1 MSINP
6 LQDVPAQI
14 TSAIK
19 KASRATGT
27 DFEYL
32 LKTAERESGFEPNA
46 KSSSS
51 TATGLFQFIE
61 DTWLRVI
68 KKAGSELGLGK
79 YSEHIVETREGGYRV
94 ADRAMRSEILNLR
107 NNPDVAALV
116 AGEFSR
122 ENAHYLNDKLGRPP
136 TQGELYLAHFMGPG
150 EAARLIHLADK
161 KPNEKASAY
170 FPKAAKA
177 NPSIFG
183 AGGRARSLGQVY
195 NVLVGKHAGNKVAA
209 NNSDATGGRPW
220 QVEIQPAARIG
231 QTLSFSV
238 ASAGSSQGAPRLG
251 GIGTWGAIIQETGNV
266 TAIGTAI
273 SQALT
278 PKNAKPLFPDRIE
291 RLELMQ
297 RRLQPVVPTRISRV
311 QFTPSDL
318 SFMDHSLF
326 TSPKRK
332 E

>member
-32 LKTAERESGFEPNA
+32 LKTAERESNFVPNA
-46 KSSSS
+46 KSSNS

-61 DTWLRVI
+61 NTWLGVI

-79 YSEHIVETREGGYRV
+79 YSKHIVETRDRGYRV

-107 NNPDVAALV
+107 KNPDVAALV

-122 ENAHYLNDKLGRPP
+122 ENARYLNDKLGRPP
-136 TQGELYLAHFMGPG
+136 AQGELYLAHFLGPG

-161 KPNEKASAY
+161 NPSAKASTY
-170 FPKAAKA
+170 FPTAARA
-177 NPSIFG
+177 NPSIFSARG
-183 AGGRARSLGQVY
+183 QARSLAQVY
-195 NVLVGKHAGNKVAA
+195 NVLVGKHAGNKVAV

-220 QVEIQPAARIG
+220 QVEVQPAARIG
-231 QTLSFSV
+231 QTLSV
-238 ASAGSSQGAPRLG
+238 TAASAESSQGAPRLG
-251 GIGTWGAIIQETGNV
+251 GIGTWGGIIQESGNV
-266 TAIGTAI
+266 AAIGTAI
-273 SQALT
+273 SQALN
-278 PKNAKPLFPDRIE
+278 PKNAKPLFSDRIE
-291 RLELMQ
+291 RLEAMH
-297 RRLQPVVPTRISRV
+297 RTLQTVVPTRLSRV
-311 QFTPSDL
+311 RFTSADL
-318 SFMDHSLF
+318 SFLDASLF
-326 TSPKRK
+326 TSPKK
-332 E
+332 KG